1 MTWSR
6 RWRRDR
12 DGIVPAQALDRI
24 RYRICK
30 IAEDI
35 IKLEEMLG
43 YLLEALDV
51 IEIPPEPPEQAGRSL
66 YERLEISGMRS
77 QLLRRTTDLK
87 KNVGGA
93 SRYLEVL
100 REMTG
105 IVAEDR
111 AYNLQRQLETHA
123 KKNLEL
129 QENSKQTRIQLTLM
143 LFVFSALMAWGFLD
157 RLTGNSWTV
166 MTRVLCFNVR
176 SWPRVSGEHARSIA
190 SNDALRRRRRGA
202 HRYPSAQVMN
212 TEWANSLLNIIPTVP
227 FAWFGVSLVLW
238 VFFAGA

>member
-66 YERLEISGMRS
+66 YERLGPYMNGAA
-77 QLLRRTTDLK
+77 LYK
-87 KNVGGA
+87 GGSLGPA
-93 SRYLEVL
+93 FFY
-100 REMTG
+100 
-105 IVAEDR
+105 
-111 AYNLQRQLETHA
+111 
-123 KKNLEL
+123 
-129 QENSKQTRIQLTLM
+129 IQ
-143 LFVFSALMAWGFLD
+143 
-157 RLTGNSWTV
+157 NK
-166 MTRVLCFNVR
+166 
-176 SWPRVSGEHARSIA
+176 
-190 SNDALRRRRRGA
+190 
-202 HRYPSAQVMN
+202 
-212 TEWANSLLNIIPTVP
+212 SLII
-227 FAWFGVSLVLW
+227 
-238 VFFAGA
+238 

>member
-1 MTWSR
+1 MHDRIDGVDSR
-6 RWRRDR
+6 APDAGSNK
-12 DGIVPAQALDRI
+12 DPTALDRI

-166 MTRVLCFNVR
+166 MNRVK
-176 SWPRVSGEHARSIA
+176 SSS
-190 SNDALRRRRRGA
+190 
-202 HRYPSAQVMN
+202 M
-212 TEWANSLLNIIPTVP
+212 
-227 FAWFGVSLVLW
+227 
-238 VFFAGA
+238 

>member
-1 MTWSR
+1 
-6 RWRRDR
+6 
-12 DGIVPAQALDRI
+12 LDRI

-111 AYNLQRQLETHA
+111 AYNLQRHGPASRDLGGP
-123 KKNLEL
+123 
-129 QENSKQTRIQLTLM
+129 NSDTT
-143 LFVFSALMAWGFLD
+143 S
-157 RLTGNSWTV
+157 
-166 MTRVLCFNVR
+166 
-176 SWPRVSGEHARSIA
+176 E
-190 SNDALRRRRRGA
+190 
-202 HRYPSAQVMN
+202 RYPRPSMERN
-212 TEWANSLLNIIPTVP
+212 TSLRPRETPN
-227 FAWFGVSLVLW
+227 
-238 VFFAGA
+238 